1 MMRDE
6 KHMTSRCAHAGENDS
21 RRAQRGIGLVE
32 VMIALAVLAFG
43 MLAMTSA
50 QLTSLTT
57 SEESRRRS
65 EAYYLSQQQMEN
77 FQNMSTAGVE
87 VVRTDSGYPNDPNNP
102 IDPDPNDGHVF
113 TYNRSWAI
121 TQNLPETDVY
131 TITVTTTWTDVHGTA
146 RNVTIEGFK
155 SEF

>member
-1 MMRDE
+1 MC
-6 KHMTSRCAHAGENDS
+6 SRETRVDGDTPVIDRHG
-21 RRAQRGIGLVE
+21 RRFDAGIGLIE

-50 QLTSLTT
+50 QLSSLKL

-65 EAYYLSQQQMEN
+65 EAYYLAQQQVEN

-87 VVRTDSGYPNDPNNP
+87 VVRNDGGYPTDPLSP

-113 TYNRSWAI
+113 TYTRTWQI
-121 TQNLPETDVY
+121 TQNTPETDVY
-131 TITVTTTWTDVHGTA
+131 TIAVTTGWTDALGNPRT
-146 RNVTIEGFK
+146 VTIEGFK